1 MPLNNDDF
9 SKFVEWVREHRLPMH
24 VTIPDL
30 DKLLG
35 PSTDTFLTTLWALN
49 RKLQKKTGLW
59 MDNRYCFAK
68 SGFLPLVFRSGAR
81 ISGKSAF
88 LWEQRPRK
96 APAVEA

>member
-35 PSTDTFLTTLWALN
+35 PSTDTFLTTLCSSN
-49 RKLQKKTGLW
+49 HYQKISYVH
-59 MDNRYCFAK
+59 R
-68 SGFLPLVFRSGAR
+68 FLDELIR
-81 ISGKSAF
+81 
-88 LWEQRPRK
+88 
-96 APAVEA
+96 